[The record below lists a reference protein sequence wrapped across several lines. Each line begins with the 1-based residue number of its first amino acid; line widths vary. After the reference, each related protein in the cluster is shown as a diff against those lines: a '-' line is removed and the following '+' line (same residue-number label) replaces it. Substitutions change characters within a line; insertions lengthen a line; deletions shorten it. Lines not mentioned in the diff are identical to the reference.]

1 MPIQTTNP
9 ATNKIIQTFEEM
21 TDEQVDTA
29 ITKSES
35 TFQEWKTN
43 HKEKLLLHTV
53 AKLMRK
59 RKLF

>member
-43 HKEKLLLHTV
+43 HIKIKLLYFTL
-53 AKLMRK
+53 
-59 RKLF
+59 

>member
-35 TFQEWKTN
+35 TFQEWKT
-43 HKEKLLLHTV
+43 KSYKATLLFTL
-53 AKLMRK
+53 
-59 RKLF
+59 

>member
-9 ATNKIIQTFEEM
+9 ATNKIQTFEEM

-29 ITKSES
+29 TKSES

-43 HKEKLLLHTV
+43 HKDRATTSHCS
-53 AKLMRK
+53 
-59 RKLF
+59 

>member
-1 MPIQTTNP
+1 MPIQTNDP

-43 HKEKLLLHTV
+43 HIKIKLLYFTL
-53 AKLMRK
+53 
-59 RKLF
+59 